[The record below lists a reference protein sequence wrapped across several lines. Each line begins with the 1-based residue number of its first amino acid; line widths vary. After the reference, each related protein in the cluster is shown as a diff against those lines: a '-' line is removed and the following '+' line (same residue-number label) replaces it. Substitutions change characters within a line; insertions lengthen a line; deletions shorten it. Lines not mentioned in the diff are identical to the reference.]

1 MVDIGTRQLRAELAD
16 FVRRAG
22 TGERFVVSVGGRPV
36 AQLGPIESGGTT
48 GPETLEDAAR
58 LGLVERPHLAEN
70 VEGSADLPVDRQ
82 ESALDSPFPAD
93 VRVDRILR
101 QVRG

>member
-1 MVDIGTRQLRAELAD
+1 MATIGTRQLRAELAD

-36 AQLGPIESGGTT
+36 AQLGPIETWGTT
-48 GPETLEDAAR
+48 GPDTLEDAAR
-58 LGLVERPHLAEN
+58 LGLVQRPQVVEN
-70 VEGSADLPVDRQ
+70 MVGSEDLPVDPGK
-82 ESALDSPFPAD
+82 SDSISPFPAD